1 MNKFSKLQWTFA
13 VVAALCFI
21 YFASGYICILLNKVP
36 FSSSFSKY
44 YPTLTIDMFKNSY
57 PYALESV
64 GIAFALAVVG
74 ILIAILAPKREALHG
89 EARFASDTDIQKMG
103 LFAKNGIIV
112 GKYNKKLLRF
122 STQQF
127 VSVGAPTR
135 SGKGVGI
142 VIPNLLEWTDSCVIQ
157 DIKQECYDYTSG
169 YRQKVLKQEVYLFN
183 PFSPDKTHR
192 YNPLSYIDIDGK
204 NADLE
209 LTDFANILYPITG
222 ADSNTVFFNQLAQN
236 LFIGLCLMNRDV
248 KRVSGLYEQLCE
260 RNVMLPF
267 TLKGILELSEG
278 INIKISENEAVHGF
292 KETYNFFDRLG
303 ILSDECK
310 RRLDSYFNI
319 DSDNTRS
326 GVLSSFNAPL
336 LMFRSDTL
344 NNATSAS
351 DFDLRDLRKKKM
363 TIYVG
368 ITPDQLANAKL
379 ILNIFWSQLILVNT
393 KELPQKN
400 SDLKHSC
407 LLLMDEFT
415 APGAIDILQ
424 KAVSFIAGYN
434 LRFLVIFQSISQLET
449 RRPDG
454 YDKEGAK
461 TLLTNIACQI
471 LYAPREQEDA
481 ERFSKML
488 GNKTVKI
495 SAKSFSK
502 GLQQTR
508 NESEQARALMLPQ
521 ELREL
526 PFDKEVITVDSGK
539 PILCNKAVYYNDKY
553 FMDKF
558 KLIAP
563 SLRQIKGI
571 PTKKEFEKAI
581 LRGECK
587 MRESFPS
594 KQQKRSSYDR

>member
-1 MNKFSKLQWTFA
+1 MKKFNKIQWI
-13 VVAALCFI
+13 ALIVTCI
-21 YFASGYICILLNKVP
+21 SITYFLSGYVCILLNKVP
-36 FSSSFSKY
+36 LLKSFQHYNIKLPITMILQNY
-44 YPTLTIDMFKNSY
+44 L
-57 PYALESV
+57 YAWQAV
-64 GIAFALAVVG
+64 GISFLVSVIGIAVLMFLPQKES
-74 ILIAILAPKREALHG
+74 IHG
-89 EARFASDTDIQKMG
+89 QARFATSSDVAKMK
-103 LFAKNGIIV
+103 LNSKKGIIV
-112 GKYNKKLLRF
+112 GKLNGKLLRF
-122 STQQF
+122 AGQQF

-135 SGKGVGI
+135 SGKGIGI

-157 DIKQECYDYTSG
+157 DIKQECYDYTSR
-169 YRQKVLKQEVYLFN
+169 YRQKILGQEVYLFN
-183 PFSPDKTHR
+183 PFSPDRTHR
-192 YNPLSYIDIDGK
+192 YNPLSYINMEGQ

-209 LTDFANILYPITG
+209 LTDFANILYPTAG
-222 ADSNTVFFNQLAQN
+222 ADSTTVFFNQLAQN
-236 LFIGLCLMNRDV
+236 LFIGLCLMNRDI
-248 KRVSGLYEQLCE
+248 KRSGLYDKLVEKGIA
-260 RNVMLPF
+260 LPF

-278 INIKISENEAVHGF
+278 INLIDGDNVIKGF
-292 KETYNFFDRLG
+292 EKTYKFFDHCE

-310 RRLDSYFNI
+310 RRLESYFSI

-336 LMFRSDTL
+336 LMFRSNTL
-344 NNATSAS
+344 NAATEAS

-379 ILNIFWSQLILVNT
+379 ILNIFWAQLILVNT

-400 SDLKHSC
+400 SELKYPC

-434 LRFLVIFQSISQLET
+434 LRLLIIFQSISQLET

-454 YDKEGAK
+454 YDREGAK
-461 TLLTNIACQI
+461 TLLTNVACQI

-481 ERFSKML
+481 ERFSKLL
-488 GNKTVKI
+488 GNKTVK
-495 SAKSFSK
+495 SSSKSFGK
-502 GLQQTR
+502 GGTSR
-508 NESEQARALMLPQ
+508 SESEQARALMLPQ

-526 PFDKEVITVDSGK
+526 PFDKEVITIDSGK
-539 PILCNKAVYYNDKY
+539 PVLCNKAIYYNDSY

-563 SLRQIKGI
+563 SLKTIKSI
-571 PTKKEFEKAI
+571 PNQKQFETAV
-581 LRGECK
+581 LNGECRMEENFTIK
-587 MRESFPS
+587 
-594 KQQKRSSYDR
+594 KRIS

>member
-1 MNKFSKLQWTFA
+1 MKKYSKIQWILII
-13 VVAALCFI
+13 VIALCFV

-36 FSSSFSKY
+36 FASSLSKY
-44 YPTLTIDMFKNSY
+44 YPTLTIDILKNHY

-64 GIAFALAVVG
+64 EIAFAIAIVG
-74 ILIAILAPKREALHG
+74 ILIVIFAPKKESLHG
-89 EARFASDTDIQKMG
+89 EARFASNADVQKMG
-103 LFAKNGIIV
+103 LFSPKGIIV
-112 GKYNKKLLRF
+112 GKYNNKLLRF
-122 STQQF
+122 GGQQF

-142 VIPNLLEWTDSCVIQ
+142 VIPNLLEWTDSCVVQ
-157 DIKQECYDYTSG
+157 DIKQECYDYTSR
-169 YRQKVLKQEVYLFN
+169 YRQRVLGQEVYLFN

-192 YNPLSYIDIDGK
+192 YNPLSYIDIEGK

-209 LTDFANILYPITG
+209 LADFANILYPIAG

-248 KRVSGLYEQLCE
+248 KRVPELYEQLCE
-260 RNVMLPF
+260 LNVTLPF

-278 INIKISENEAVHGF
+278 INIQLNENITVQGF
-292 KETYNFFDRLG
+292 KNTYSFFERCG
-303 ILSDECK
+303 ALSGECK
-310 RRLDSYFNI
+310 RRLDSYFSI

-344 NNATSAS
+344 NNATSTS

-400 SDLKHSC
+400 SELKHSC

-415 APGAIDILQ
+415 APGAIGILQ

-449 RRPDG
+449 KRPDG

-471 LYAPREQEDA
+471 IFAPREQEDA

-488 GNKTVKI
+488 GNKTVKS

-502 GLQQTR
+502 GLQESR

-526 PFDKEVITVDSGK
+526 AFNKEVVTVDSGK
-539 PILCNKAVYYNDKY
+539 PILCNKAIYYNDKY

-558 KLIAP
+558 KLVAP
-563 SLRQIKGI
+563 SLRRIKGI
-571 PTKKEFEKAI
+571 PTKKEFEAAV
-581 LRGECK
+581 LRGECR
-587 MRESFPS
+587 MREDFSY
-594 KQQKRSSYDR
+594 KRH

>member
-1 MNKFSKLQWTFA
+1 MRSYSKIQWA
-13 VVAALCFI
+13 LIIVAALAFI
-21 YFASGYICILLNKVP
+21 YVASGYICILLNNVP
-36 FSSSFSKY
+36 LLLSFGKY
-44 YPTLTIDMFKNSY
+44 YPNLTIDMVLQNY
-57 PYALESV
+57 PHALQSI
-64 GIAFALAVVG
+64 GIAFGIAVA
-74 ILIAILAPKREALHG
+74 AILVLLFAPARESLHG
-89 EARFASDTDIQKMG
+89 TARFATRADIKKMG
-103 LFAKNGIIV
+103 LFSPHGIIV
-112 GKYNKKLLRF
+112 GKYDNQLLRF
-122 STQQF
+122 GGQQF

-135 SGKGVGI
+135 SGKGIGI
-142 VIPNLLEWTDSCVIQ
+142 VIPNLLEWTDSCVVQ

-192 YNPLSYIDIDGK
+192 YNPLSYIDMEGR

-209 LTDFANILYPITG
+209 LTDFANILYPTAG
-222 ADSNTVFFNQLAQN
+222 ADSNTIFFNQLAQN

-248 KRVSGLYEQLCE
+248 KRSSFYQVLLEHDIT
-260 RNVMLPF
+260 LPF

-278 INIKISENEAVHGF
+278 IHLKIDDETTIKGF
-292 KETYNFFDRLG
+292 EETYSFFERGD
-303 ILSDECK
+303 ILSNECK
-310 RRLDSYFNI
+310 RRLESYFSI
-319 DSDNTRS
+319 SSDNTRS

-336 LMFRSDTL
+336 LMFRSETL
-344 NNATSAS
+344 DNATSES

-379 ILNIFWSQLILVNT
+379 ILNIFWAQLILVNT

-400 SDLKHSC
+400 SELKYPC

-434 LRFLVIFQSISQLET
+434 LRFLIIFQSISQLET
-449 RRPDG
+449 KRPDG

-481 ERFSKML
+481 ERFSKLL
-488 GNKTVKI
+488 GNKTVKN
-495 SAKSFSK
+495 SSTSFNK
-502 GLQQTR
+502 GWQASR
-508 NESEQARALMLPQ
+508 SESETSRALMLPQ

-526 PFDKEVITVDSGK
+526 PYNKEVVTVDSGK
-539 PILCNKAVYYNDKY
+539 PILCSKAIYYSDKY

-558 KLIAP
+558 KLVAP
-563 SLRQIKGI
+563 SLRRINGI
-571 PTKKEFEKAI
+571 PTKKEFETAI
-581 LRGECK
+581 LNGECK
-587 MRESFPS
+587 MRENFLR
-594 KQQKRSSYDR
+594 KHK